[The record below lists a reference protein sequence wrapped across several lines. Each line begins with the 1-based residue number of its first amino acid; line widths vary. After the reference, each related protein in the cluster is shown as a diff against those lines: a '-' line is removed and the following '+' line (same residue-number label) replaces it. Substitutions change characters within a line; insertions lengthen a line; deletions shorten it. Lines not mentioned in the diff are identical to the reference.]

1 MVNPNSVP
9 IKSDEKL
16 VVIIT
21 RVTIAIA
28 LIVAVAPPL
37 SYFWLTYAAQK
48 NEVAMEA
55 RLHAAF
61 ITQLIV
67 NSPDKWQAEVGDLID
82 QNLTDSAFP
91 EARSIRDAEGKLVT
105 HSQHNMGNELVVK
118 GVAQLV
124 NSSGTSVASLEVQRS
139 LSPAINNTI
148 LIFLL
153 SGILGVTIF
162 VILRTLPLR
171 ALKQVLK
178 LLHQEKQT
186 LQENEERLKIVID
199 NALDGI
205 LTLNQFGL
213 IESINPA
220 GEAIFGYRTDEIL
233 GENIEKLIPFKSSST
248 DINGAVM
255 MVEQR
260 GVIATHKDGSI
271 FPVEFSLSEAHLKGK
286 RKFIAIL
293 RDITERKAAEDEL
306 TYLANYDSLT
316 GLPNRSLF
324 RDRLQYAMARADR
337 NNRLAAIMFL
347 DLDRFKTI
355 NDTLGHEAGDGLL
368 KHVANL
374 LQNCLRKSDSVCLM
388 ENKQL
393 QMQMESDCTVSRLG
407 GDEFTVILEDITHA
421 NDASI
426 AAKKILTAFADNP
439 FVTDGKVVYVSTSI
453 GITLYPLDNM
463 DIDGLIKQA
472 DLAMYRAKELGRNTS
487 QFYTEDLNT
496 KASKLAMMESD
507 LRHAIERDEFL
518 LYYQPKLEIATGKI
532 CGAEALIRWQHPVN
546 GLIPPNEFIP
556 LLEETG
562 LILQVG
568 EWVIRTACRQI
579 KLWQDRGLDSLH
591 VAVNLSAR
599 QFRQKDLSVRIIGI
613 LRDSGLLAN
622 ALELE
627 VTESL
632 LMENLELSIETLLKL
647 QQEGIGISVD
657 DFGTGYS
664 SLSYLKRLPINTLKI
679 DQSFVRDIATD
690 PDDAA
695 IATAIIGLAQNLKL
709 KVVAEGVETEEQ
721 LQFVRERKCDQ
732 MQGYLLSRP
741 LPADK
746 FEQWLSARIDSSV
759 G

>member
-1 MVNPNSVP
+1 VA
-9 IKSDEKL
+9 
-16 VVIIT
+16 IIT

-28 LIVAVAPPL
+28 LIVAVSPPL
-37 SYFWLTYAAQK
+37 SYFWLTYAAQE

-67 NSPDKWQAEVGDLID
+67 SSPDKWQTEVADLID
-82 QNLTDSAFP
+82 QNLTDNALP
-91 EARSIRDAEGKLVT
+91 ETRYIRDVTGTLVAN
-105 HSQHNMGNELVVK
+105 SQNVLRNVPVIK

-124 NSSGTSVASLEVQRS
+124 NSSGTRVASLEVQRS
-139 LSPAINNTI
+139 LSPVIYNTI
-148 LIFLL
+148 LILL
-153 SGILGVTIF
+153 ISCILGVTIF
-162 VILRTLPLR
+162 TTLRSLPLR
-171 ALKQVLK
+171 ALKRALTS
-178 LLHQEKQT
+178 LHQEKLT
-186 LQENEERLKIVID
+186 LQENEERLRIVIN
-199 NALDGI
+199 NAVDGI

-220 GEAIFGYRTDEIL
+220 AERIFGYRADEIV
-233 GENIEKLIPFKSSST
+233 GWNIEKLIPFKSSSI
-248 DINGAVM
+248 DENGAVKI
-255 MVEQR
+255 VEQR

-286 RKFIAIL
+286 QKFIAIL
-293 RDITERKAAEDEL
+293 RDVTERKAAEEKL
-306 TYLANYDSLT
+306 SYLANYDSLT
-316 GLPNRSLF
+316 SLPNRSLF
-324 RDRLQYAMARADR
+324 RDRLKHAMARADR
-337 NNRLAAIMFL
+337 NNRLAGLMFL
-347 DLDRFKTI
+347 DLDRFKAI
-355 NDTLGHEAGDGLL
+355 NDTLGHEVGDELL
-368 KHVANL
+368 KHVAKV
-374 LQNCLRKSDSVCLM
+374 LQNCLRKYDTICRMDDRQFPVTSDSGY
-388 ENKQL
+388 
-393 QMQMESDCTVSRLG
+393 TVSRLG
-407 GDEFTVILEDITHA
+407 GDEFTVILEDVTHA

-426 AAKKILTAFADNP
+426 AAKKILTAFAENP
-439 FVTDGKVVYVSTSI
+439 FVREGKVVYVSTSI
-453 GITLYPLDNM
+453 GITLYPLDNT

-472 DLAMYRAKELGRNTS
+472 DLAMYRAKELGRNAS

-496 KASKLAMMESD
+496 KASKLVAMEAD
-507 LRHAIERDEFL
+507 LRLAIERDEFL

-568 EWVIRTACRQI
+568 EWVIRTACTQL
-579 KLWQDRGLDSLH
+579 KLWHDNGLNSVH
-591 VAVNLSAR
+591 VAVNLSSR
-599 QFRQKDLSVRIIGI
+599 QFRQKDLSGTVMDI
-613 LRDSGLLAN
+613 LDKTGLPAN

-632 LMENLELSIETLLKL
+632 LMENVETSIEMLLHL
-647 QQEGIGISVD
+647 QKMGVSISVD

-695 IATAIIGLAQNLKL
+695 IATAIIGLAHNLRL

-721 LQFVRERKCDQ
+721 LQFMRERNCDQ

-746 FEQWLSARIDSSV
+746 FEQWIRARLAETLS
-759 G
+759 